1 MATLSAGA
9 VIGIAALLIG
19 GVWRI
24 FDDDRIKQEQEKEIK
39 ALRKKVD
46 DLENGL
52 GRFDKVANMLD
63 SQLDKLAQKLEDKF

>member
-46 DLENGL
+46 DLENSF

-63 SQLDKLAQKLEDKF
+63 SQLDKLAQKLEDKY